1 MVLSKLIVVINKPKC
16 QAGVE
21 GDKED
26 WYVLTQTGKLVCLIY
41 KVAHVSVDTT

>member
-1 MVLSKLIVVINKPKC
+1 MDLSKLIIVINKPKC
-16 QAGVE
+16 QAGVK

-26 WYVLTQTGKLVCLIY
+26 WYVLTRTGKVMCLIY